1 MFVNKYFIA
10 AVRISQKV
18 NCFRCKTFGT
28 LFLCEDEDML
38 DFHISIRVPLMI
50 SSTSN
55 NTVYGSSKWLLKIRR
70 MRAPLAPCK
79 SVSRTFNHFLLI
91 FDNQVREFPNEHQVF
106 FLDNSWVVLQECFM
120 LVFRIRC
127 VEENFTEHVY
137 VLLPDFLSNID

>member
-1 MFVNKYFIA
+1 
-10 AVRISQKV
+10 
-18 NCFRCKTFGT
+18 
-28 LFLCEDEDML
+28 ML
-38 DFHISIRVPLMI
+38 DFRISIRVPLMI

-106 FLDNSWVVLQECFM
+106 FLDNSWAVLQECFM
-120 LVFRIRC
+120 LVVRIRC

>member
-55 NTVYGSSKWLLKIRR
+55 NTVYGSSKWLLKTRR

-106 FLDNSWVVLQECFM
+106 FLDNSRQFLKFFFFEWFYKNVLC
-120 LVFRIRC
+120 
-127 VEENFTEHVY
+127 
-137 VLLPDFLSNID
+137 